1 MNDNKKSASGLFID
15 AKVVN
20 PNVRRLSILSEPID
34 DMVFVDYAVD
44 SKYKAVEEKVLPTA
58 TGRKVYSKYKA
69 VEEKV
74 LPTATGRKVYEIAIV
89 EYYVKVVA
97 IEADSMEG
105 AEQWANDNY
114 DEGELKV
121 TEDDFDMADIVAI
134 AVITDQGDDN
144 ERD

>member
-44 SKYKAVEEKVLPTA
+44 
-58 TGRKVYSKYKA
+58 SKYKA

>member
-20 PNVRRLSILSEPID
+20 PNVRKLSILSEPID
-34 DMVFVDYAVD
+34 DMVFADYAVD
-44 SKYKAVEEKVLPTA
+44 
-58 TGRKVYSKYKA
+58 SKYKA

-97 IEADSMEG
+97 IEADSMED

-121 TEDDFDMADIVAI
+121 TASDYVTADIVAI
-134 AVITDQGDDN
+134 AVITD
-144 ERD
+144 

>member
-20 PNVRRLSILSEPID
+20 PNVRKLSILSEPID

-44 SKYKAVEEKVLPTA
+44 
-58 TGRKVYSKYKA
+58 SKYKA

-97 IEADSMEG
+97 IEADSMED